1 MDDGRWQIWNA
12 VVGNFQGSTLHYVQM
27 HFISPSKSNIKCR
40 SFKIL
45 IWISG
50 KFHFNQHPKAYTTK
64 SHGVAQSLSLV
75 PLHLLWGCGV
85 GTFTSMTH
93 RNAPSHCSNS
103 MEVSSALLDTAEDE
117 NVITLLVASWNN
129 KMIHAPQISRIVQT
143 GPTIHLLYTRL
154 TQNQVAMKLNAKP

>member
-1 MDDGRWQIWNA
+1 MANLERRCWKFPGFNNA
-12 VVGNFQGSTLHYVQM
+12 TFCSNEF
-27 HFISPSKSNIKCR
+27 FSPSKSSIKYR

-50 KFHFNQHPKAYTTK
+50 KFHFNQHPKAYITK
-64 SHGVAQSLSLV
+64 SHGAAQSLSLV

-103 MEVSSALLDTAEDE
+103 MEVSSALLETAEDE

-129 KMIHAPQISRIVQT
+129 KMVHAPQISRIVQT